1 MSHANFNHIYLGV
14 KLFHEGRF
22 HEAHEEA
29 EKFWQNYHKAD
40 RCLYQAFIQICACLH
55 LINEKRYAGAKK
67 VLERARKNIFRNVLR
82 VHEGDEDGE
91 NTENVVVQWSL
102 QNLNQL
108 SEFKKFIDLEK
119 TFLKTEV
126 LLNEHLSATD
136 FKI

>member
-1 MSHANFNHIYLGV
+1 MSYDNFDHVYLGI

-22 HEAHEEA
+22 HEAHEEI
-29 EKFWQNYHKAD
+29 EKFWRNYHEAD

-55 LINEKRYAGAKK
+55 LIDEKRYTGAKK
-67 VLERARKNIFRNVLR
+67 VLERARNNIFQN
-82 VHEGDEDGE
+82 EAIDKSQ
-91 NTENVVVQWSL
+91 T

-108 SEFKKFIDLEK
+108 SELKKCIDLEK
-119 TFLKTEV
+119 IFLKTEV

>member
-1 MSHANFNHIYLGV
+1 MSYDNFDHVYLGI

-22 HEAHEEA
+22 HEAHEEI
-29 EKFWQNYHKAD
+29 EKFWRNYHEAD

-55 LINEKRYAGAKK
+55 LINEKRYTGAQK
-67 VLERARKNIFRNVLR
+67 VLERARNNIFQN
-82 VHEGDEDGE
+82 EATDKSQ
-91 NTENVVVQWSL
+91 T

-108 SEFKKFIDLEK
+108 SELKKFIDLEK